1 MSTEVICAL
10 IAAGGALLSAVVAWF
25 VSRAAA
31 NKEIERLKL
40 TWAREDVITSD
51 EDFAAMCA
59 AVSRYVQ
66 TERLRYK
73 DAASALVSSVR
84 SKEDGVLADSLDC
97 LYASLKRGNS
107 FYVDECLTKVIEEK
121 RKAKRHAKSAD

>member
-1 MSTEVICAL
+1 MLTEVICAL

-31 NKEIERLKL
+31 NKEIEKLKL

-66 TERLRYK
+66 TIRPRDK
-73 DAASALVSSVR
+73 DTAAALVSSVR
-84 SKEDGVLADSLDC
+84 SKEAGVLADSLDS
-97 LYASLKRGNS
+97 LYASLRGTGVLN
-107 FYVDECLTKVIEEK
+107 VDECLTKVIEEK
-121 RKAKRHAKSAD
+121 RKAKRHAKGAN